1 MESALH
7 TLEFDRIL
15 ERLASF
21 ASSVLGEELALQ
33 VRPSYDLKIVDL
45 SLKQTTELRDILDYD
60 QAIPIDGIVDI
71 RPSLK
76 KARIMGSYLQPDELA
91 QVSQTF
97 AVVRRLERFFTTRQ
111 EKIPRLKKIT
121 SELVPL
127 EKIEKEINR
136 CVDASIGSVKD
147 SASPAL
153 AAIRKQIERAQASAR
168 RKIEALLRDFSSHGM
183 LQENVVTL
191 RNGRLVLVIKEEF
204 RRKVRGLIHDQSA
217 SGASLFVE
225 PLETLEDNNRIREL
239 QADEAKEIERILRA
253 LTDLLRE
260 SLDVINS
267 NVHLLAELDLIYAKA
282 ALSKALNANQP
293 ELVEENQLHIA
304 KGRHPLLVLRMGE
317 KNVVPLD
324 VELGHKFRTLI
335 ISGPN
340 AGGKTVALKTV
351 GLLAL
356 MAQSGL
362 HIPALPHSKVGGIKQ
377 VFASIG
383 DQQSIENDLS
393 TFSSHLTSLRG
404 IAVNA
409 DSRSLVLIDEIGAGT
424 DPEEGNSLA
433 MALLERLT
441 QLGSLSVVTTHQSA
455 LKAFAY
461 RTEGVENGSM
471 EFDVQTLRP
480 TYRFRVGIPGSSYAF
495 EIAQRMGLPASLI
508 EAARNLVGAQKEKL
522 EGLILELEGK
532 IQNYAELIRQA
543 DLREREHRGFAQLY
557 QERSD
562 ALKRE
567 EKQLKR
573 KAVEEAE
580 EILRQA
586 NVTVERTIREIKES
600 QAQREVIQAA
610 KRDLAAQYEEVKR
623 VKVEEL
629 AEAVP
634 AEEEETDVSAT
645 IALGDYAKWDKI
657 GSSGTVISEPDK
669 QGRVM
674 LQTGTAKVRVPLT
687 ELRKISRKEKP
698 PTGFVNIRVERPEV
712 YKSEV
717 DLRGM
722 RAEEAKEVVDRFL
735 DEAMMA
741 GFKEIRVIHGKGTG
755 SLRKNIGAF
764 LREHPRVLNTRLG
777 NWNEG
782 DSGVTV
788 VELRDS

>member
-15 ERLASF
+15 EKLSSF
-21 ASSVLGEELALQ
+21 ASSVLGEELALL
-33 VRPSYDLKIVDL
+33 VRPFYDLKEVEL
-45 SLKQTTELRDILDYD
+45 SLEQTTELRDILDYD

-76 KARIMGSYLQPDELA
+76 KARMVGSFLQPDELA
-91 QVSQTF
+91 QVSQTL
-97 AVVRRLERFFTTRQ
+97 AVVRRLDRFFAARQ
-111 EKIPRLKKIT
+111 EKISRLKEIT
-121 SELVPL
+121 SKFVPL
-127 EKIEKEINR
+127 GKIEKEINR
-136 CVDASIGSVKD
+136 CIDTSTGGVKD

-168 RKIEALLRDFSSHGM
+168 RKIEALLRDFGSHGM

-239 QADEAKEIERILRA
+239 QADEAKEIERILRS

-267 NVHLLAELDLIYAKA
+267 NVRLLGELDLVYAKA
-282 ALSKALNANQP
+282 GLSKALNGNQP
-293 ELVEENQLHIA
+293 ELTEENYIQVA

-317 KNVVPLD
+317 KNVMPLD
-324 VELGHKFRTLI
+324 VELGNKFRTLI

-362 HIPALPHSKVGGIKQ
+362 HIPALPHSKIGGIKQ
-377 VFASIG
+377 IFASIG

-393 TFSSHLTSLRG
+393 TFSSHLTSLRE
-404 IAVNA
+404 IAENA

-441 QLGSLSVVTTHQSA
+441 QSGCLSVVTTHQSA

-471 EFDVQTLRP
+471 EFDLQTLRP

-495 EIAQRMGLPASLI
+495 EIAQRMGLPTSLI
-508 EAARNLVGAQKEKL
+508 DAARNLIGAQKEKL
-522 EGLILELEGK
+522 EGLILELESK
-532 IQNYAELIRQA
+532 IQKYAELSQQA
-543 DLREREHRGFAQLY
+543 DVREREHRGFAQLY
-557 QERSD
+557 QERSE
-562 ALKRE
+562 ALRRA

-586 NVTVERTIREIKES
+586 NVTVERTIREIRES
-600 QAQREVIQAA
+600 QAQREAIQAA
-610 KRDLAAQYEEVKR
+610 KRDLVAQQEKVKKI
-623 VKVEEL
+623 KVEEL
-629 AEAVP
+629 AEPLP

-645 IALGDYAKWDKI
+645 IELGDHAKWDKV
-657 GSSGTVISEPDK
+657 GSNGTVISEPDK
-669 QGRVM
+669 QGRVL
-674 LQTGTAKVRVPLT
+674 LQTSNAKVRVPLK
-687 ELRKISRKEKP
+687 ELRKVSKKEARP
-698 PTGFVNIRVERPEV
+698 LGFVNIRVERHEV
-712 YKSEV
+712 HKSEV

-735 DEAMMA
+735 DEAIMA

-764 LREHPRVLNTRLG
+764 LRDHPRVLSTRLG

-782 DSGVTV
+782 GSGVTV
-788 VELRDS
+788 VALRDS